1 MGVESGCQD
10 TVRWHE
16 QYLGPPSAP
25 EDLFVVRLNST
36 SATINFKAPKQ
47 EERVHEYHCSYTSE
61 ECGGE
66 GRWVCSRP
74 RVANCTVIGT
84 FFWRY
89 VNESSSLPVTLSDL
103 CAGKAYRIH
112 IRAINDKGYGLYSY
126 TQLAA
131 NGSRSNNGTSS
142 SPSSTSSP
150 TKTSSRPSSPSNTTE
165 TSSSPSSPSNTT
177 EKPLIILDQPSRP
190 KVINSVRLSSALAAI
205 NVKAPKPED
214 RVAEIYIYY
223 SSAECRGNKRWNCTR
238 PRVNSCALLG
248 FLYWQYVN
256 ESSSLPLIVS
266 RLCAGQS
273 YDIYVNAVNEQFT
286 FGPSLWLYVD
296 GNVDGIWPRPS
307 SPSNTAETSSSPP
320 SPSNPTE
327 NPLTTQARN
336 WWTGPGDKLTAD
348 FGTTQLALGGMMLFS
363 LFLIAMLVCRA
374 CRLGTREQRWGTRRC
389 PNPATRSRDFDCVVW
404 RQPSGVES
412 TCNDETQMAV
422 MNRKEEEV
430 EDVLSSGGD
439 LQGSL
444 SSQANSQ
451 VHVRV
456 FDPEETSR
464 KDQLQCAQNVSDEDR
479 DRISDTWSAAAS
491 IESYV
496 FRNNF
501 LVPELANDGQSLSPT
516 PSVARD
522 CYRPPA
528 PPPTPTP
535 TRAPPPTTTSPTTTS
550 LSSPLASPACE
561 PATICLPL
569 RSSLSSTLIR
579 ITAPPSSPV
588 SSRSVTL
595 VLSPQRLINVQSPP
609 PSPASTAAAML
620 AQTTP
625 PSSPPPTCMPSTPL
639 GSPPPHPPPPPPTP
653 PSMLVPPAGVRGQV
667 GRRNQDS
674 QVVLTARSSTEAE

>member
-10 TVRWHE
+10 TVRCHE

-89 VNESSSLPVTLSDL
+89 VNESSSLPV
-103 CAGKAYRIH
+103 
-112 IRAINDKGYGLYSY
+112 
-126 TQLAA
+126 
-131 NGSRSNNGTSS
+131 
-142 SPSSTSSP
+142 
-150 TKTSSRPSSPSNTTE
+150 
-165 TSSSPSSPSNTT
+165 
-177 EKPLIILDQPSRP
+177 IL
-190 KVINSVRLSSALAAI
+190 
-205 NVKAPKPED
+205 
-214 RVAEIYIYY
+214 
-223 SSAECRGNKRWNCTR
+223 
-238 PRVNSCALLG
+238 
-248 FLYWQYVN
+248 
-256 ESSSLPLIVS
+256 S
-266 RLCAGQS
+266 RLCPGDA
-273 YDIYVNAVNEQFT
+273 YDVYTCPVKEQLNTGPWTWFYVH
-286 FGPSLWLYVD
+286 

-307 SPSNTAETSSSPP
+307 SRSNTADTSSSPP

-327 NPLTTQARN
+327 NPLTIQVLLAGNQT
-336 WWTGPGDKLTAD
+336 TETPDKLTAG
-348 FGTTQLALGGMMLFS
+348 FTTTQLALGGIALFS
-363 LFLIAMLVCRA
+363 MFLMIVLVLRIRSLVTA
-374 CRLGTREQRWGTRRC
+374 KRRRESLKNQKLSTK
-389 PNPATRSRDFDCVVW
+389 SRDFDCVLVL
-404 RQPSGVES
+404 SANGVDS
-412 TCNDETQMAV
+412 SCNDETKMAV

-451 VHVRV
+451 VHVCV

-528 PPPTPTP
+528 PPPTPT
-535 TRAPPPTTTSPTTTS
+535 
-550 LSSPLASPACE
+550 
-561 PATICLPL
+561 
-569 RSSLSSTLIR
+569 
-579 ITAPPSSPV
+579 
-588 SSRSVTL
+588 
-595 VLSPQRLINVQSPP
+595 
-609 PSPASTAAAML
+609 
-620 AQTTP
+620 
-625 PSSPPPTCMPSTPL
+625 
-639 GSPPPHPPPPPPTP
+639 
-653 PSMLVPPAGVRGQV
+653 
-667 GRRNQDS
+667 
-674 QVVLTARSSTEAE
+674 

>member
-1 MGVESGCQD
+1 MD
-10 TVRWHE
+10 TWMFTPIVVVTLLLLAGPGALGE
-16 QYLGPPSAP
+16 QERGPPSAP

-89 VNESSSLPVTLSDL
+89 VNESSSLP
-103 CAGKAYRIH
+103 
-112 IRAINDKGYGLYSY
+112 
-126 TQLAA
+126 
-131 NGSRSNNGTSS
+131 
-142 SPSSTSSP
+142 
-150 TKTSSRPSSPSNTTE
+150 
-165 TSSSPSSPSNTT
+165 
-177 EKPLIILDQPSRP
+177 
-190 KVINSVRLSSALAAI
+190 
-205 NVKAPKPED
+205 
-214 RVAEIYIYY
+214 
-223 SSAECRGNKRWNCTR
+223 
-238 PRVNSCALLG
+238 
-248 FLYWQYVN
+248 
-256 ESSSLPLIVS
+256 LIVS

-307 SPSNTAETSSSPP
+307 SRSNTADTSSSPP

-327 NPLTTQARN
+327 NPLTIQVLLAGNQT
-336 WWTGPGDKLTAD
+336 TETPDKLTAG
-348 FGTTQLALGGMMLFS
+348 FTTTQLALGGMMLFS

-451 VHVRV
+451 VHVCV

-528 PPPTPTP
+528 PPPTPT
-535 TRAPPPTTTSPTTTS
+535 
-550 LSSPLASPACE
+550 
-561 PATICLPL
+561 
-569 RSSLSSTLIR
+569 
-579 ITAPPSSPV
+579 
-588 SSRSVTL
+588 
-595 VLSPQRLINVQSPP
+595 
-609 PSPASTAAAML
+609 
-620 AQTTP
+620 
-625 PSSPPPTCMPSTPL
+625 
-639 GSPPPHPPPPPPTP
+639 
-653 PSMLVPPAGVRGQV
+653 
-667 GRRNQDS
+667 
-674 QVVLTARSSTEAE
+674 